1 MRKVRRRNLHVFQS
15 GPIQQ
20 PHPIAAGKEGRQ
32 CIGVDE
38 LSVNQAVQIGGAGY
52 AAGTDH
58 TECVVIAD
66 VDSAR
71 VAEVRDAFRFL
82 PDRRG

>member
-1 MRKVRRRNLHVFQS
+1 M
-15 GPIQQ
+15 I
-20 PHPIAAGKEGRQ
+20 
-32 CIGVDE
+32 VDPLGE
-38 LSVNQAVQIGGAGY
+38 VV

-58 TECVVIAD
+58 TECVVMAD